1 MGNVTVTLASQSL
14 WVLLHTHTHTPHIY
28 PTPSPSHTVLSRSS
42 FNLHHAQVDPILV
55 YIYMHVITA
64 WWGWCP
70 PCDSVIAASG
80 SKVASS
86 KGEKSGRGMYLVLI
100 TCISCAPPLYLEAH
114 MDMHIQTH
122 TRTHVDC
129 MKVQKSYRHSA
140 ILLIFVIIIL
150 LHPKS

>member
-42 FNLHHAQVDPILV
+42 FNLHHAQVDPTLV

-100 TCISCAPPLYLEAH
+100 TCISCAPPPPIPWGSHGYAH
-114 MDMHIQTH
+114 TDTH
-122 TRTHVDC
+122 THVH
-129 MKVQKSYRHSA
+129 MLTAWKFRKVIVIQPYYYF
-140 ILLIFVIIIL
+140 LL
-150 LHPKS
+150 